1 MHLQVKHKQSFLNS
15 ERIANDYSP
24 AIANRRQS
32 LLAKVSYCISGFR
45 GILLMLL
52 FEVEVP
58 ASFEKPTSW
67 PHSTR
72 VAQTPS
78 SKGLALEENEGLKAL

>member
-1 MHLQVKHKQSFLNS
+1 MHLQVKYKQSFLNS
-15 ERIANDYSP
+15 KRIANDYSP
-24 AIANRRQS
+24 AIANRQQS

-45 GILLMLL
+45 GQLMLL

-58 ASFEKPTSW
+58 ASLEKPTSW

-78 SKGLALEENEGLKAL
+78 SKGLALEEDEGLKAL